1 MVPRPGRPHS
11 TRRAI
16 RISWKDRT
24 ARTVSKG
31 RATMLTFRVRS
42 FVILL
47 GFSAFTLV
55 YMAVGIRWHVYRAR
69 AGEYAR
75 REVEHTFE
83 AAHFARA
90 ARNPGYSEE
99 EQARAAEYRRLADMH
114 EK

>member
-1 MVPRPGRPHS
+1 
-11 TRRAI
+11 
-16 RISWKDRT
+16 
-24 ARTVSKG
+24 
-31 RATMLTFRVRS
+31 MLTFRVRS

-83 AAHFARA
+83 AANFARA
-90 ARNPGYSEE
+90 ARNAGYSDE
-99 EQARAAEYRRLADMH
+99 EQARAAGYRKLAVMH
-114 EK
+114 EKAARECTQLREFYEACW